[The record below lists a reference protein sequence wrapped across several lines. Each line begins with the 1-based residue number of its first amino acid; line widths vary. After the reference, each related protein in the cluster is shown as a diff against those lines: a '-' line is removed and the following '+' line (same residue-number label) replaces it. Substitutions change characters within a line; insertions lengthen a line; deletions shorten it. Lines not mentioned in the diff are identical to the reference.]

1 MDPCFG
7 NCAVYCRNCDQC
19 YSLEKKKMNIRV
31 LLFTGTFLLLI
42 FYIPYVYAQEN
53 IETWNLTI
61 GNSYHIPIATENV
74 VINYIRAEPGNK
86 ILMYLS
92 MEDSKNNGS
101 IEFTFPE
108 GAMSE
113 IFNDST
119 CDLEFVQGTT
129 ELSVYVNQNMYSKID
144 PNGGENVKMSITL
157 PSESS
162 HVAIEG
168 PCSKVLS
175 NPEHQVYAVK
185 VKSHEFSIPYR
196 ITDSVLEKITEDCDS
211 AALIVQL
218 EQTGSKA
225 TLAIDIPSTLLD
237 VQPDKRENRDN
248 LFTIVDGQEVEH
260 HQIHSS
266 SESRSFLIQIPPG
279 GKVLEIIAS
288 SVGMFPEPVTCGIAD
303 SADSFYHQLLFPLQ
317 QYKNGVHRSE
327 IICRDGLELTIK
339 HNDLTPVCVKPETK
353 AKLFERG
360 WTTDATIHGESSRM
374 CHAEPKTGQCKAS
387 IEKYYFDPETKSCKP
402 FVWGGC
408 QGTVPF
414 DTIELCQSLCN

>member
-1 MDPCFG
+1 M
-7 NCAVYCRNCDQC
+7 
-19 YSLEKKKMNIRV
+19 KIRV

-61 GNSYHIPIATENV
+61 GNSYHIPVATEDV

-129 ELSVYVNQNMYSKID
+129 ELSVYVNQSMYRKIV
-144 PNGGENVKMSITL
+144 PNGGENAKLSILL
-157 PSESS
+157 PPESS

-175 NPEHQVYAVK
+175 NPEHQVYSIK
-185 VKSHEFSIPYR
+185 VKTHQFSIPYR
-196 ITDSVLEKITEDCDS
+196 ITDSVLERITVDCDS
-211 AALIVQL
+211 AALIIKL
-218 EQTGSKA
+218 EQTGNKA
-225 TLAIDIPSTLLD
+225 TLAIDIPNTLLD
-237 VQPDKRENRDN
+237 VQSDKRENRDN

-266 SESRSFLIQIPPG
+266 SESRELLIPIPPE

-288 SVGMFPEPVTCGIAD
+288 SVGMFPEPVTCGVVGPV
-303 SADSFYHQLLFPLQ
+303 DSFYHQLLSPLQ
-317 QYKNGVHRSE
+317 QYKNKVHHSDT
-327 IICRDGLELTIK
+327 ICRNGLELAIK
-339 HNDLTPVCVKPETK
+339 SNDLTPACVKPETK

-374 CHAEPKTGQCKAS
+374 CYAEPETGPCKAY
-387 IEKYYFDPETKSCKP
+387 IERYYFDSETKSCKS

-414 DTIELCQSLCN
+414 DTMELCQGLCN